1 MDRWEELYRSIKEL
15 RESIRE
21 LRESQQQTDSEIREL
36 RASQRETERMM
47 KRSREEM
54 ERFLKD
60 LGRKINDLRVQLGDL
75 GLVQGEIGEELFY
88 RNLKCVFKK
97 RGIEFNRVR
106 RNLRRRRD
114 DPEYDIVATNGRQVL
129 VVEVKNKLKKNHV
142 DNFLEDQLPE
152 FKRLFP
158 EYKDKELW
166 GAVGGLVVKDEVA
179 RYAERKGLFV
189 LTQTDEGGATIINKK
204 KFKPQ
209 VFG

>member
-1 MDRWEELYRSIKEL
+1 MDRWEKLYQSIKEL

-21 LRESQQQTDSEIREL
+21 LRESQRVTDRQIRE
-36 RASQRETERMM
+36 
-47 KRSREEM
+47 
-54 ERFLKD
+54 
-60 LGRKINDLRVQLGDL
+60 LRVQLGDL

-88 RNLKCVFKK
+88 RNLKGMFKK

-129 VVEVKNKLKKNHV
+129 VVEVKNKLKKSHI

-152 FKRLFP
+152 FKKLFP
-158 EYKDKELW
+158 QYREKELW

-189 LTQTDEGGATIINKK
+189 LTQTDEGGATIINKER
-204 KFKPQ
+204 FKPKT
-209 VFG
+209 FG